1 MDNDGCDVRDRVRK
15 GVVGEAGIDG
25 LGVVTDEGGYC
36 DYDGLNPHRLS
47 CDTGQGGG
55 RCHIDGGARNCWV

>member
-1 MDNDGCDVRDRVRK
+1 MDNDGCDVRHGVRK
-15 GVVGEAGIDG
+15 GVVGEARVDG

-55 RCHIDGGARNCWV
+55 

>member
-1 MDNDGCDVRDRVRK
+1 MDNDGCDVRDRVCK

-25 LGVVTDEGGYC
+25 LGVIADEGGCC

-47 CDTGQGGG
+47 CNTGQGGG
-55 RCHIDGGARNCWV
+55 